1 MKKSKDYSDR
11 TEVKMTLI
19 NETGSGD
26 ENETNASTQTL
37 LEEQERNEVAHLLQ
51 LRRKKRNRL
60 GSTPSQV
67 SLAI

>member
-26 ENETNASTQTL
+26 ENETMHQVKL
-37 LEEQERNEVAHLLQ
+37 P
-51 LRRKKRNRL
+51 RRAR
-60 GSTPSQV
+60 TE
-67 SLAI
+67 